1 MADAGK
7 TLEVLQALQ
16 DLTDKLTWRR
26 IATAL
31 LAGVVAL
38 ILFTGY
44 EFRGQ
49 LVHAAVSYAQQRDQ
63 LQYAEWDISGPSGQ
77 QLRGLVESNSMV
89 SMVMVEKID
98 LQRNRRIPKF
108 WHLNSPIEQDRFTKM
123 VGSRLPDA
131 AFDDDAQ
138 SVQQLIGILNNEFV
152 CSRFEDTALFHFS
165 PQLKESMP
173 YVCSIAVPPFY
184 GRMLGILT
192 FGLATRPTQS
202 EHAAIRAEATR
213 LAVEL
218 YLHDI
223 AKRSK

>member
-1 MADAGK
+1 MADTGK

-31 LAGVVAL
+31 LAGIVAL
-38 ILFTGY
+38 VLFTGY
-44 EFRGQ
+44 EHRGR
-49 LVHAAVSYAQQRDQ
+49 LVHAIMTGVQQQELYTD
-63 LQYAEWDISGPSGQ
+63 WDISGQSGQ
-77 QLRGLVESNSMV
+77 QLRWLVEQNSLV
-89 SMVMVEKID
+89 SMIMVEKID
-98 LQRNRRIPKF
+98 LQKNRRIPKF
-108 WHLNSPIEQDRFTKM
+108 WFLNKSQDAFTKALQ
-123 VGSRLPDA
+123 GRLPDA
-131 AFDDDAQ
+131 AFDDDSQ

-152 CSRFEDTALFHFS
+152 CSKFEDTSLAHFF
-165 PQLKESMP
+165 PQLKDSTP

-192 FGLATRPTQS
+192 FGLSTRPTQS